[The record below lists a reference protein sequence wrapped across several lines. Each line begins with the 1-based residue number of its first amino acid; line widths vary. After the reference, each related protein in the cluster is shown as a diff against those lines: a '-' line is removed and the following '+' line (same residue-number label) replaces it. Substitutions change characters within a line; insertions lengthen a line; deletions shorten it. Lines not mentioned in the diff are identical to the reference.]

1 MFLANE
7 MKKVF
12 CTICLIAILVTLYV
26 LLTSKGEPAI
36 RPRVGE
42 VTDPILSSVIEKFA
56 DAVDETPRQP
66 KPRMELGMTYEGA
79 TLNKLAEQA
88 YNQYTEQFPKRV
100 IGWYRLAIVQ
110 QRMGELENAI
120 QSLSE
125 GVKYAPPKMDAPHW
139 QLGLWLIDVGRVE
152 EAKKYIANAAA
163 IKPNSLQVQIANG
176 RIAIAEDNPEFAI
189 EILNKPN
196 LISKIPD
203 GYVYQLL
210 GRAYRAAG
218 DEEKSREAWGRAG
231 QSKPKWGDPWTAT
244 VAKYVAGLMALRQ
257 EIIQLVNSN
266 KIPEARKN
274 IAEYFSHEPKNRVV
288 RRLDAMCDLKE
299 GKAGKA
305 IQKWSI
311 LIKEDSNDTFSM
323 LLLAKARMRIKQ
335 LQTEEEIAKTKAV
348 FEEILKIDPTNEQ
361 AKQLLESLP

>member
-1 MFLANE
+1 

-12 CTICLIAILVTLYV
+12 CTICLIAILVTIYV
-26 LLTSKGEPAI
+26 LSTSKGEPAI

-42 VTDPILSSVIEKFA
+42 VTDPILLSVIQNFA

-79 TLNKLAEQA
+79 TLNKLAEQT

-100 IGWYRLAIVQ
+100 IGWYRMAIVQ
-110 QRMGELENAI
+110 QRMGELEKAI
-120 QSLSE
+120 QSLKE
-125 GVKYAPPKMDAPHW
+125 GARVALPKMDAPHW
-139 QLGLWLIDVGRVE
+139 QLGFWLIDVGRVE

-163 IKPNSLQVQIANG
+163 INSNSLQVQIANG
-176 RIAIAEDNPEFAI
+176 RIALAEDNPEFAI

-244 VAKYVAGLMALRQ
+244 VVKYVASLMALRQ
-257 EIIQLVNSN
+257 EIKQLVKSGSIFKARE
-266 KIPEARKN
+266 KIN
-274 IAEYFSHEPKNRVV
+274 TYFSYEPKNKVV
-288 RRLDAMCDLKE
+288 RRLDAMCDFKE
-299 GKAGKA
+299 GKLNKA
-305 IQKWSI
+305 LQKWSI
-311 LIKEDSNDTFSM
+311 MVKEDPKDIFSM
-323 LLLAKARMRIKQ
+323 LLMAKTRMQIKQ
-335 LQTEEEIAKTKAV
+335 FQTDEEIAKTKVV
-348 FEEILKIDPTNEQ
+348 FEEILKIDPNNAQ